1 MSLVLACERV
11 CKEAMWHA
19 CSQGEVISNRR
30 QGCKNQPSHPR
41 CLSWSLLYILPWFEA
56 QLPIGFEYEPRG
68 FGHFGLIFDQNLPS
82 FENRVL
88 VRIELR
94 GAIVEL
100 ARKTKMVSGFW
111 SCEHCVRSLTFML
124 IRPQS

>member
-1 MSLVLACERV
+1 MARVLTSEII
-11 CKEAMWHA
+11 KN
-19 CSQGEVISNRR
+19 IR
-30 QGCKNQPSHPR
+30 QGCKSQPSHPR
-41 CLSWSLLYILPWFEA
+41 CSSLSVLYILPWFEA

-68 FGHFGLIFDQNLPS
+68 FGLFGLIFDQNLPS

-100 ARKTKMVSGFW
+100 ARKRKWPRAFGLVSIVFGY
-111 SCEHCVRSLTFML
+111 
-124 IRPQS
+124 

>member
-1 MSLVLACERV
+1 MAG
-11 CKEAMWHA
+11 
-19 CSQGEVISNRR
+19 CSQGEIIKNRR

-41 CLSWSLLYILPWFEA
+41 CISCSLLDILPCFEP

-82 FENRVL
+82 FENEVL

-100 ARKTKMVSGFW
+100 ARKMKMA
-111 SCEHCVRSLTFML
+111 L
-124 IRPQS
+124 

>member
-1 MSLVLACERV
+1 MCTLWLDCLRPLVSLVLEYERV
-11 CKEAMWHA
+11 CKEAIWHA
-19 CSQGEVISNRR
+19 CSQGEIIYKKR

-41 CLSWSLLYILPWFEA
+41 CPSWSLLYILPWLEA

-68 FGHFGLIFDQNLPS
+68 FGHFVLIFDQNLPF

-94 GAIVEL
+94 EAIVQL
-100 ARKTKMVSGFW
+100 AGKSKM
-111 SCEHCVRSLTFML
+111 T
-124 IRPQS
+124 

>member
-1 MSLVLACERV
+1 MSACA
-11 CKEAMWHA
+11 K
-19 CSQGEVISNRR
+19 R
-30 QGCKNQPSHPR
+30 QCGTRAHKAQLYKIEDKVVKINQAIHDVFS
-41 CLSWSLLYILPWFEA
+41 LSLLYILPWFEA

-100 ARKTKMVSGFW
+100 ARKTKMASGFW
-111 SCEHCVRSLTFML
+111 SCEHCIRSLTFML
-124 IRPQS
+124 TRPQS